1 MDGPDLSK
9 MINEPHKPEQEVY
22 KLKENSVQFKILS
35 EHVKRTIGC
44 KGYREDFDIVNIF
57 QIRNTSVEDAFYE
70 NISEEERKHTT
81 LIENILFHGTSDL
94 AVESIIKNQ
103 FDVNATPSDIRADG
117 KRRSKKGVY
126 GTGIYLTNYSATALD
141 YGKNIICC
149 KVILR
154 RCETIHYLD
163 YSANS
168 DIPATCDSRRVTRA
182 SDEVFVVKDPDHIL
196 PQYVIT
202 FGKPSVVIREKR
214 NLSNQIEEIRAALT
228 ANSRTIQEHHFT
240 AMYLGYIDMVSKN
253 EEHNKDAPSE
263 EIKGNVMK
271 IYTEVVRFGMLFA
284 SPGYVFLR
292 YISPSLVPDSMP
304 ASWEEAKLIINRVRT
319 ILEEATSRK
328 NGLVS
333 QHIVDKVHV
342 LIEKMKMTTFWMA
355 VNLDT
360 DIWWI
365 NKNFKR
371 KRI

>member
-1 MDGPDLSK
+1 
-9 MINEPHKPEQEVY
+9 MINEPLKPEQEVY
-22 KLKENSVQFKILS
+22 KLKEYSVQFKSLS

-44 KGYREDFDIVNIF
+44 KGYREDYDIVNIF

-70 NISEEERKHTT
+70 NITENERKHTN
-81 LIENILFHGTSDL
+81 LVENILFHGTSDV

-103 FDVNATPSDIRADG
+103 FDVSATPSDIRADG

-126 GTGIYLTNYSATALD
+126 GKGIYLTNHSATALD

-163 YSANS
+163 YSANN
-168 DIPATCDSRRVTRA
+168 DIPATFDSRRVTRE
-182 SDEVFVVKDPDHIL
+182 SDEVFVVKDPDFIL

-202 FGKPSVVIREKR
+202 FGKPPLITREKR
-214 NLSNQIEEIRAALT
+214 NLSNQIGEIRAALI
-228 ANSRTIQEHHFT
+228 ANSRAIQEHHFT
-240 AMYLGYIDMVSKN
+240 SMYLGYIDMVEKKV
-253 EEHNKDAPSE
+253 ELTQDAPSE

-292 YISPSLVPDSMP
+292 YISPSLLPDSVP
-304 ASWEEAKLIINRVRT
+304 SSDDAKIIITRVRR

-333 QHIVDKVHV
+333 QHIVDKVLV
-342 LIEKMKMTTFWMA
+342 LMEKIRLTKFWMA
-355 VNLDT
+355 VYLHT
-360 DIWWI
+360 AKDIWWI
-365 NKNFKR
+365 NKNIK
-371 KRI
+371 KYNIHM